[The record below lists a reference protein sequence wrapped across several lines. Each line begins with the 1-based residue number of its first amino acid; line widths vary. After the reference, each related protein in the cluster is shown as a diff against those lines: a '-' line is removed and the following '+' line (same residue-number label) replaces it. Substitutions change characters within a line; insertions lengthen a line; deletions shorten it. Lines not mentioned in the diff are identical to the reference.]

1 MSVHIGH
8 QSGWLFLI
16 YISFVTLPT
25 NAWGNT
31 GPSDTSATI
40 VGEPSGLINVDI
52 LHETLTIDLQPLEI
66 GHPARVEAIYKLS
79 NPTD

>member
-16 YISFVTLPT
+16 YISFITLPT

-31 GPSDTSATI
+31 GPSDASATI

-52 LHETLTIDLQPLEI
+52 FMRL
-66 GHPARVEAIYKLS
+66 
-79 NPTD
+79 